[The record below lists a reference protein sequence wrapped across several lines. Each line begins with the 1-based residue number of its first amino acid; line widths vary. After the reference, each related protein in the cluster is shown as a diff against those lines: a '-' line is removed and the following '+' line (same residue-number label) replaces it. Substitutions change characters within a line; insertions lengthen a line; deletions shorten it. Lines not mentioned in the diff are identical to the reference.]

1 MEKTAHTRV
10 PCIQFLRFLMRC
22 SVYILVFIYTFSFSL
37 FANNT
42 EGQNINEVKI
52 NLSASNQKLAVV
64 LEKIQQ
70 MTPFRFVYNSSQ
82 IKAAAPVTIH
92 ADNASVEEVLSQLLA
107 PGHFDF
113 EQNKTQIIITRRQE
127 KLAQSLA
134 LTGALPLLAADTAI
148 TVRGKVLDDKG
159 QPLIGVTIS
168 VKGKSSGTVTD
179 ATGAFTLRAEATDSL
194 IFKTIGFSRQ
204 TLRASGSMGTITLL
218 PATTSLNDV
227 VVVGYGVQTRRD
239 LTGTI
244 STVKGADIK
253 NLPVSDAAQAIQ
265 GRVAGVDIVRSDGS
279 PGTTP
284 NIRIRGTGTINNA
297 DPLIIIDG
305 VPATNLTGLSDINNN
320 DIASMEVLKDA
331 SSSAIYGTRAAN
343 GVIIIT
349 TKKGSYNEKL
359 NTNVNIYRGVSSVRR
374 YIPLLTAPDLVKLK
388 QERYTND
395 GLNVPAF
402 WQDPYYAQQRTDW
415 QRALF
420 NTGHV
425 TNADISIKG
434 GSAYSTYLFSM
445 GYYDEKGLITN
456 TYFKRYTVRINSE
469 HRLNSRLKVG
479 ENLQLTARKGNSL
492 DTYSS
497 QTGLIFSALRFNP
510 AIPVKD
516 ENGEYGSAQGNNELG
531 DINNPVYTAETT
543 DAWVK
548 NYRVLANAFAELEI
562 IRDLK
567 FRVNYAFDGTLSNS
581 FKFLPKTLSQ
591 VRTRDDAELTQ
602 DNTSTSTHLAEA
614 FLSYNKTLAKAHQ
627 ISLTGGVSYQKYSGQ
642 YFSAQRNGFDDESP
656 YVLVLDNGSI
666 VYNAAGN
673 YYNTNILASSFVR
686 GFYSFKGKYLLTAT
700 MRADGSSKF
709 AEGNRWG
716 YFPAVSAG
724 WRISDENFFKEKVRF
739 IDNLKL
745 TGGWGVLGNQNVT
758 EFQYLATIIKNRKY
772 NFGDIPATGIWNSSL
787 ANSAITWEK
796 AHMTNVSLEFGL
808 LRNALNGTITY
819 FNKNTIDMLVPS
831 AKPDLHG
838 TSTIPDENLGQLNNH
853 GWEFELSYQ
862 GEKKAFSYFVA
873 ANATIIRNKVTKLY
887 SSNSYIGSSFYG
899 RQNQEISRT
908 YEGQPIASFYGW
920 KTEGLYQNQAQ
931 IDNDPYLAKDSRK
944 GNIKPGDVRF
954 VDVNGDGA
962 ITDADRVNLGDP
974 NPRLQYGLQANG
986 SFKGFDL
993 SLSFTG
999 VAGVKLYNADRMQGL
1014 DPTYSYNYYAEQLN
1028 RWHGEGTSNS
1038 IPRMTLS
1045 DNNGNYRTSDRF
1057 IESGNYF
1064 ALRNVALGYTIPAK
1078 FWGSKS
1084 AGPGIRVYVAG
1095 QNMFIVTNYTG
1106 LNPELGYTDGNKQRG
1121 VDVATYPQAR
1131 SITVGASLN
1140 F

>member
-1 MEKTAHTRV
+1 MKKTAHTRASR
-10 PCIQFLRFLMRC
+10 IQFLLFLMRC
-22 SVYILVFIYTFSFSL
+22 SVYILVFVYTFSLSL
-37 FANNT
+37 FANNS
-42 EGQNINEVKI
+42 EGQNIKEIKI
-52 NLSASNQKLAVV
+52 DLVARNLKLSTV
-64 LEKIQQ
+64 LDRIQQ
-70 MTPFRFVYNSSQ
+70 ITPFRFVYNSSQ
-82 IKAAAPVTIH
+82 IKAAAPVSIH
-92 ADNASVEEVLSQLLA
+92 AANTSVEQVLTTLLG
-107 PGHFDF
+107 PGRFKF
-113 EQNKTQIIITRRQE
+113 EQNKTQIIITREPEKPLQE
-127 KLAQSLA
+127 LASAGNMLA
-134 LTGALPLLAADTAI
+134 SAADTAI
-148 TVRGKVLDDKG
+148 TVRGKVRDEKG
-159 QPLIGVTIS
+159 QPLVGVTVS
-168 VKGKSSGTVTD
+168 VKGTNRGIITD
-179 ATGAFTLRAEATDSL
+179 GNGNFTIKAENTDSL
-194 IFKTIGFSRQ
+194 TFKIMGFS
-204 TLRASGSMGTITLL
+204 SITLSASDNL
-218 PATTSLNDV
+218 GNIKLTTASTSLNDV

-284 NIRIRGTGTINNA
+284 NIRIRGTGTINNSE
-297 DPLIIIDG
+297 PLIIIDG
-305 VPATNLTGLSDINNN
+305 VPSTSLNGLSDINNN

-349 TKKGSYNEKL
+349 TKKGTYNEKL
-359 NTNVNIYRGVSSVRR
+359 STAVNIYRGTSSVRR
-374 YIPLLTAPDLVKLK
+374 YIPLLTAPELVTLK

-395 GLNVPAF
+395 ALSVPAF
-402 WQDPYYAQQRTDW
+402 WQDPYYAVQRTDW

-434 GSAYSTYLFSM
+434 GSAYSNYLFSM

-516 ENGEYGSAQGNNELG
+516 DIGNYGSAQANNELG
-531 DINNPVYTAETT
+531 DINNPLFTAETT
-543 DAWVK
+543 EAWTK
-548 NYRVLANAFAELEI
+548 NYRILANAFAELEI

-567 FRVNYAFDGTLSNS
+567 LRVNYAFDGTMSNS
-581 FKFLPKTLSQ
+581 FNFQPKTLTQ

-602 DNTSTSTHLAEA
+602 ANTSTSTQLGEA

-627 ISLTGGVSYQKYSGQ
+627 ISLTGGVSYQRYDGS
-642 YFSAQRNGFDDESP
+642 YFSAQRNGFDDESS
-656 YVLVLDNGSI
+656 YVLVLDNGTI

-673 YYNTNILASSFVR
+673 YNATNILASGFVR
-686 GFYSFKGKYLLTAT
+686 GFYSFNSKYLLTAT

-709 AEGNRWG
+709 APGNRWG

-724 WRISDENFFKEKVRF
+724 WRISEENFFKNKIRF
-739 IDNLKL
+739 ISNLKL
-745 TGGWGVLGNQNVT
+745 TAGWGVLGNQNVT

-772 NFGDIPATGIWNSSL
+772 NFGDNPVTGIWNSSL
-787 ANSAITWEK
+787 ANTAITWEK
-796 AHMTNVSLEFGL
+796 AHMTNISMEFGL
-808 LRNALNGTITY
+808 LNNALNGTVTY
-819 FNKNTIDMLVPS
+819 FNKNTIDMLVPA
-831 AKPDLHG
+831 AKPDMHG
-838 TSTIPDENLGQLNNH
+838 TSLIPDENIGRLNNH
-853 GWEFELSYQ
+853 GLEFELSYQ
-862 GEKKAFSYFVA
+862 GGKKAFTYSVA

-887 SSNSYIGSSFYG
+887 SSNSYISSSNYG

-920 KTEGLYQNQAQ
+920 KTAGLYQNQRE
-931 IDNDPYLAKDSRK
+931 IDEDPYIAKDGRK
-944 GNIKPGDVRF
+944 DKIKPGDVRF
-954 VDVNGDGA
+954 VDVNNDGA
-962 ITDADRVNLGDP
+962 ITEADRVYLGDP
-974 NPRLQYGLQANG
+974 NPRLQYGLQASGN
-986 SFKGFDL
+986 FKGFDL

-999 VAGVKLYNADRMQGL
+999 VAGVKLYNADKMQGL
-1014 DPTYSYNYYAEQLN
+1014 DPTYSYNYYAAQLE

-1038 IPRMTLS
+1038 VSRMTLN

-1057 IESGNYF
+1057 IEKGNYF
-1064 ALRNVALGYTIPAK
+1064 ALRNVALGYTIPAGL
-1078 FWGSKS
+1078 WGSKS
-1084 AGPGIRVYVAG
+1084 GPGIRVYVAG
-1095 QNMFIVTNYTG
+1095 QNMFIVTNYSG

>member
-1 MEKTAHTRV
+1 MKKTTYTRT
-10 PCIQFLRFLMRC
+10 PRIQYLLFLMRC
-22 SVYILVFIYTFSFSL
+22 SVYILMFFYTFSLSL
-37 FANNT
+37 FAKST
-42 EGQNINEVKI
+42 EGQDIKEVKI
-52 NLSASNQKLAVV
+52 NLVASNMKLESV
-64 LEKIQQ
+64 LNRIQQ
-70 MTPFRFVYNSSQ
+70 ITPFRFVYNSSQ
-82 IKAAAPVTIH
+82 IKAAGPVSI
-92 ADNASVEEVLSQLLA
+92 NASNTSVEKVLHQLLG
-107 PGHFDF
+107 PNDLNF
-113 EQNKTQIIITRRQE
+113 EQNKTQIIITRKFE
-127 KLAQSLA
+127 TPGFN
-134 LTGALPLLAADTAI
+134 LTLVGVTPALAADTSV
-148 TVRGKVLDDKG
+148 TVRGKVRDDKG
-159 QPLIGVTIS
+159 QPLIGVTVS
-168 VKGKSSGTVTD
+168 VKGKNRGVATD
-179 ATGAFTLRAEATDSL
+179 GNGNFTLKTDHTDSL
-194 IFKTIGFSRQ
+194 VFKTIGFSSV
-204 TLRASGSMGTITLL
+204 TVSASGNLDNITLA
-218 PATTSLNDV
+218 PSTTSLSDV

-239 LTGTI
+239 LTGAI

-284 NIRIRGTGTINNA
+284 SIRIRGTGTINNSE
-297 DPLIIIDG
+297 PLIIIDG
-305 VPATNLTGLSDINNN
+305 VPAPNLTGLSDINNN

-359 NTNVNIYRGVSSVRR
+359 NTSVNIYRGVSSVRR
-374 YIPLLTAPDLVKLK
+374 EIPLLTAPDLVTLK
-388 QERYTND
+388 KERYTND
-395 GLNVPAF
+395 GLSVPAF
-402 WQDPYYAQQRTDW
+402 WNDPYYAVQRTDW
-415 QRALF
+415 QKALF

-434 GSAYSTYLFSM
+434 GSAYSNYLFSM

-469 HRLNSRLKVG
+469 HRINSRLKVG

-516 ENGEYGSAQGNNELG
+516 ETGNYGSAQANNELG
-531 DINNPVYTAETT
+531 DINNPLFTAETT
-543 DAWVK
+543 DAWTK
-548 NYRVLANAFAELEI
+548 NYRILANAFAELEI

-567 FRVNYAFDGTLSNS
+567 LRVNYAFDGTMSNS
-581 FKFLPKTLSQ
+581 FNFAPKTLTQ

-602 DNTSTSTHLAEA
+602 ANTSTSTHLGEA
-614 FLSYNKTLAKAHQ
+614 FLTFNRTIAKDHQ
-627 ISLTGGVSYQKYSGQ
+627 LSLTGGISYQKYSGS
-642 YFSAQRNGFDDESP
+642 YYSAQRNGFDDESP

-673 YYNTNILASSFVR
+673 YYATNILASGFAR
-686 GFYSFKGKYLLTAT
+686 GFYSYKGKYLLTAT

-716 YFPAVSAG
+716 YFPAVSVG
-724 WRISDENFFKEKVRF
+724 WRISDENFFRENVHS
-739 IDNLKL
+739 ISNLKV

-772 NFGDIPATGIWNSSL
+772 NFGDQPFTGIWNSSL
-787 ANSAITWEK
+787 ANPDITWEK
-796 AHMTNVSLEFGL
+796 AHMTNISAEIGFLD
-808 LRNALNGTITY
+808 NALNATISY
-819 FNKNTIDMLVPS
+819 FNKNTIDMLVPA

-838 TSTIPDENLGQLNNH
+838 TSLVPDENIGELNNH
-853 GWEFELSYQ
+853 GWEFELAYQ
-862 GEKKAFSYFVA
+862 GGKKAFTYSVA
-873 ANATIIRNKVTKLY
+873 ANATIIKNKVTKLY
-887 SSNSYIGSSFYG
+887 SEDTYIGSSNYG

-920 KTEGLYQNQAQ
+920 KTDGLYQNQAQ
-931 IDNDPYLAKDSRK
+931 IDGDPYISKDGRK
-944 GNIKPGDVRF
+944 NNIKPGDVRF
-954 VDVNGDGA
+954 VDVNGDNA
-962 ITDADRVNLGDP
+962 ITEADRVYLGDP
-974 NPRLQYGLQANG
+974 NPRVQYGLQASGN
-986 SFKGFDL
+986 FKGFDL

-999 VAGVKLYNADRMQGL
+999 VAGVKLYNADKMQGL

-1038 IPRMTLS
+1038 VSRMTLS

-1064 ALRNVALGYTIPAK
+1064 ALRNVSLGYTIPSSL
-1078 FWGSKS
+1078 WGSKS
-1084 AGPGIRVYVAG
+1084 TTGIRVYVAG
-1095 QNMFIVTNYTG
+1095 QNMFIITDYSG

-1131 SITVGASLN
+1131 SITVGASMN